1 MAKKYDVYKSK
12 EQKERE
18 IQEVFNLANMEIE
31 NYFESEED
39 IKECLEY
46 MSKFYKYS
54 YQNSLLIQNQCR
66 EILHRD
72 ATAVGSFAFFK
83 ENGYSI
89 NKGEKG
95 IKILV
100 PVSKSYNYFVNADGE
115 TKECYKATE
124 EEKAL
129 IASGE
134 LESKRVSRTSY
145 KIGYVFDISQT
156 NVESKDLPKLFP
168 GRWLDDEVENIGEF
182 LRALTELLHAENV
195 TYEIASE
202 ELGSVKG
209 MAYTDERHI
218 LLNKRN
224 SDLQNAKTI
233 IHEYA
238 HCMLH
243 KNSDLERWEKEF
255 QAELF
260 AYAVCKYF
268 GVDTSDYSLKY
279 ISDWSKGKTLDEKK
293 ALLRSVNDLVKS
305 FIMEFS
311 PIYFKILGREYP
323 DDNEVED
330 NTETLENNTVKEK
343 VPASVMDIEQLNV
356 NDVVILKNGARV
368 TMISELIPL
377 TESTMNV
384 LRGISESKDYVTFVL
399 SDIDKVVRDEEVIAE
414 NKNIDIE
421 RIAQLKTVED
431 FFFSSEKDMFAI
443 YQIKSGD
450 EYFYDRFVPYDMLQ
464 KSGRGI
470 TKDKYDC
477 MWIGDLSPTT
487 KLDDIFEQ
495 FNENRPS
502 NFVGHSLSVSD
513 VIVFHRNGKN
523 YCRFVD
529 DLGYKEVPDFLGGKT
544 LEPETEIA
552 YKIADRYLSVSESSE
567 GYDYTIYDEAYNDLD
582 GGVLEV
588 DNIKDAVNEAVKALK
603 THEIALVRGDVT
615 ESSINE
621 KVDYDELMELVT
633 ERFNKHFEEMQA
645 TENDQKIVSAFKERT
660 KEKLHIDAFPS
671 YSDTK
676 QIEDEV
682 ALFIEN
688 KLVEYEID
696 ATVSEIALS
705 GSRCRGIEKRDS
717 DLDVVVQI
725 EGTPWKEDS
734 IFNALNE
741 EKLVIDGIEVDIN
754 PIKVDETGKISNYLK
769 DAENYLTVKA
779 QEIEARKQ
787 KESLELNNEKELVT
801 VGTIIELD
809 GKRWECTA
817 DGFMVDFKNIDS
829 NDWQHPSFSHIGGIE
844 NFMKTHDYVVIHE
857 ENSID
862 EVEEEKKQ
870 PVEKEIT
877 YTVAECSEFHDIGE
891 FHENI
896 ETVGEAIKLFDSIPS
911 SRMNGVKAIGMN
923 IHVPGTRDIDD
934 WELDIVHG
942 NTIDIDM
949 LQYIN
954 AFQTDE
960 VAKKIAELIYAL
972 PDTYKPNA
980 EYPQNIKDALE
991 NLKNGK
997 SVDKASGRVIKFI
1010 SGMTDEYEIIRT
1022 DAPKNVIEKQLID
1035 IVTKEE
1041 HGETIENPYGI
1052 IEEAGYNVEPIS
1064 SNIDSIEISD
1074 NEISEIYDYYDYDAI
1089 EEIKEEPQ
1097 EETVE
1102 EITVDTDTSKKRTR
1116 KTSKIED
1123 FGEKIGDAKKD
1134 LWKQR
1139 GLLVSDLTYM
1149 NMAETEKFVKK
1160 DNVWKKPDY
1169 EQMIKDGVPIHVA
1182 WFTKLVRDSLPSKPL
1197 ISRTY
1202 PTDEEIKEAA
1212 ENYVEGL
1219 NRIKELLAKVENDA
1233 DIKNF
1238 WAEFTK
1244 DGEFA
1249 TTSQYGGIYSTLY
1262 FTPTK
1267 KGRTFMTNKVANALV
1282 QKDRHIN
1289 KYDTNIKE
1297 KQFGKSKA
1305 AKIPRGYS
1313 IYENKPDSYHVKRGE
1328 AIANTFYIA
1337 HGHAILKDN
1346 IETYEKALSMVQEIA
1361 KTQKNTRK
1369 KSFKPKQL
1377 KSVERIGAG
1386 ENSKDVTGKKMLEA
1400 FGFRGGE
1407 FGNWLN
1413 ENDRQYSLDYGYDAF
1428 CDLALALG
1436 IERRDISLGNRLSI
1450 AFGSRGSGNALA
1462 HYEPLREVINLT
1474 KMKGAGSLAHE
1485 WGHAFDNLIN
1495 KALGDKGFMSDG
1507 SLKLNNMKEFIYD
1520 MKWRE
1525 ATEEEIAEKVKKNTE
1540 RALKSL
1546 KSNIKNVLPDYK
1558 IKTENVQKRDALIDK
1573 IADYALHNEMDY
1585 TYILNDANGIA
1596 CLDELN
1602 DFAKEVTGHVI
1613 SAENR
1618 KMLWHSVN
1626 NLHISGIPM
1635 EKNKVETDFYKN
1647 SKKFDSNCSKTEN
1660 GYWQS
1665 NVEMFARAF
1674 ACYVEDKLAEQG
1686 IRNDYLCGHADSAL
1700 LVDLTTEEIIKAY
1713 PEGEERKTLNKR
1725 FDAIFNECIEKGLL
1739 HANEDRVLVN
1749 KRDKSL

>member
-46 MSKFYKYS
+46 MSKFNKYS
-54 YQNSLLIQNQCR
+54 YQNSLLIQNQCH

-83 ENGYSI
+83 ENGYSV

-134 LESKRVSRTSY
+134 LESKRISRTSY

-156 NVESKDLPKLFP
+156 NVESKDLTKLFP
-168 GRWLDDEVENIGEF
+168 GRWLDGEVENIGEF
-182 LRALTELLHAENV
+182 LRALTVLLHAENV

-202 ELGSVKG
+202 ELGAVKG

-323 DDNEVED
+323 GDNEVED
-330 NTETLENNTVKEK
+330 DTETLENNTVKEK

-399 SDIDKVVRDEEVIAE
+399 SDIDKVVRNEEVIAE

-450 EYFYDRFVPYDMLQ
+450 EYFYDRFVPYDMFQ
-464 KSGRGI
+464 KSGREI

-588 DNIKDAVNEAVKALK
+588 DNIKDAVDEAVKALK

-633 ERFNKHFEEMQA
+633 ERFNKHFEEMQT
-645 TENDQKIVSAFKERT
+645 TENDKKVVSNFKERT
-660 KEKLHIDAFPS
+660 KEQLNVNAFPS
-671 YSDTK
+671 SATA
-676 QIEDEV
+676 QELEDKV
-682 ALFIEN
+682 SLFIEN
-688 KLVEYEID
+688 TLVENEVD
-696 ATVSEIALS
+696 ASISDIAIF
-705 GSRCRGIEKRDS
+705 GSRSRGIEKPDS
-717 DLDVVVQI
+717 DLDVVVQL
-725 EGTPWKEDS
+725 EGTPWKEYAL
-734 IFNALNE
+734 FNVLNE

-754 PIKVDETGKISNYLK
+754 PIKEDETGKLSDYLK
-769 DAENYLTVKA
+769 DAENYLAVK
-779 QEIEARKQ
+779 R
-787 KESLELNNEKELVT
+787 KELRSAK
-801 VGTIIELD
+801 E
-809 GKRWECTA
+809 K
-817 DGFMVDFKNIDS
+817 VDL
-829 NDWQHPSFSHIGGIE
+829 E
-844 NFMKTHDYVVIHE
+844 A
-857 ENSID
+857 
-862 EVEEEKKQ
+862 
-870 PVEKEIT
+870 EIT
-877 YTVAECSEFHDIGE
+877 YSVAESSEFHNFGE
-891 FHENI
+891 FHEDI
-896 ETVGEAIKLFDSIPS
+896 ETVEEAIKLFDTIPS

-1035 IVTKEE
+1035 TVTKEE
-1041 HGETIENPYGI
+1041 HGETIKNPYGI
-1052 IEEAGYNVEPIS
+1052 IEEAGYNVEFIS
-1064 SNIDSIEISD
+1064 SNMDSIEISD
-1074 NEISEIYDYYDYDAI
+1074 NEISEIYDYDAI

-1238 WAEFTK
+1238 WAEFTR

-1249 TTSQYGGIYSTLY
+1249 TTSQYGGIYSTVY

-1267 KGRTFMTNKVANALV
+1267 KGKTFMTNKVANALV

-1305 AKIPRGYS
+1305 EKIPRGYS

-1386 ENSKDVTGKKMLEA
+1386 ENSKDVTGEKMLEA